1 MKAKHDPIREQLIEA
16 RRNQLLD
23 AATEVFAARGF
34 HGATTR
40 MIAEAAGVAEGTIYN
55 YFDSKADLLVAIMTR
70 LSQLELLDAWLT
82 RAPEEDMRQFL
93 HAILEQRVV
102 LIERNDDTIRAIMPQ
117 VLVED
122 DLRERFYRQ
131 FVQPIASVL
140 EQYVQQWVEAG
151 DIAPVDVPLTVRV
164 IQALIIG
171 LLFMRILGDEALIA
185 HWDEVPQVLTS
196 LILDGLNVQAGREE

>member
-1 MKAKHDPIREQLIEA
+1 MKSKHDPIREQLIEA

-102 LIERNDDTIRAIMPQ
+102 LIERNDDTIRAIMSQ

>member
-102 LIERNDDTIRAIMPQ
+102 LIERNDDTIRAIMSQ